1 MSVIELTVRPAEM
14 ADHPHL
20 VEGNQRLAWETERKR
35 LDPDVVAAGVR
46 RLLEDP
52 YRGQY
57 FLAISHGRVAGQ
69 MLHTREWSD
78 WRNGD
83 FWWLQSVYVWPEFRE
98 KGVFRALY
106 RHVED
111 LARHDP
117 DVVGL
122 RLYVEHHNQ
131 SAIETYHRL
140 GMVPAGYQVMESVW
154 RDVPALETGGSLP

>member
-1 MSVIELTVRPAEM
+1 MISLTVRPAKL
-14 ADHPHL
+14 ADYPSL

-46 RLLEDP
+46 RLFEEP
-52 YRGQY
+52 ARGRY
-57 FLAISHGRVAGQ
+57 FLAISNGRVVGQ

-83 FWWLQSVYVWPEFRE
+83 FWWLQSVYVWPEWRGQ
-98 KGVFRALY
+98 GVFRVLY
-106 RHVED
+106 RHVEA
-111 LARHDP
+111 LARRDP

-122 RLYVEHHNQ
+122 RLYVENHNG

-140 GMVPAGYQVMESVW
+140 GMIPAGYQVMESVW
-154 RDVPALETGGSLP
+154 RDVPAYESEGSSP